1 MYPYITPDYFP
12 LLDIYSDEKPDFL
25 LPFLE
30 APVLKRLADITQGCG
45 TEYSK
50 FYTFKVTQSRL
61 THSIGVALI
70 IRHFTHDEKQTLAG
84 LFHDISHSIFSHVGD
99 FLLGDAENQ
108 ESSEQHMNKL
118 LSNDPVI
125 LRELNKLGIT
135 IPEVDDYTLYPI
147 ADNHGPQLSADRLEY
162 TLSTALVFG
171 TRTLDEIRIMYDNI
185 TTWEDEHGTPELGFS
200 DPLIAKQFALLALE
214 NDASIFSSYKSV
226 VCMHFIAEIL
236 RKMMERHLITV
247 DQMYTF
253 TESQAISALLNSWDA
268 ELIAM
273 WKFYEQ
279 LWTYKTYINK
289 PESDLFIVSS
299 KTKRRYINPLVKIEN
314 IYTRVSALF
323 PDVQE
328 LFTLHTHPE
337 EVWIEIDWNV

>member
-12 LLDIYSDEKPDFL
+12 LLDIYSAEKPDFL

-45 TEYSK
+45 TEYSQ
-50 FYTFKVTQSRL
+50 FYTFNITQSRL

-99 FLLGDAENQ
+99 FLLGDPENQ

-118 LSNDPVI
+118 LSEDPII
-125 LRELNKLGIT
+125 LKELEKLGIT
-135 IPEVDDYTLYPI
+135 ITEVDDYTLYPI

-185 TTWEDEHGTPELGFS
+185 TTWEDEQGISELGFS

-226 VCMHFIAEIL
+226 VSMYFLAEIL
-236 RKMMERHLITV
+236 RKMMDRQLITHE
-247 DQMYTF
+247 QMYIW
-253 TESQAISALLNSWDA
+253 TESQAISTLL
-268 ELIAM
+268 
-273 WKFYEQ
+273 
-279 LWTYKTYINK
+279 
-289 PESDLFIVSS
+289 
-299 KTKRRYINPLVKIEN
+299 EN
-314 IYTRVSALF
+314 
-323 PDVQE
+323 
-328 LFTLHTHPE
+328 
-337 EVWIEIDWNV
+337 